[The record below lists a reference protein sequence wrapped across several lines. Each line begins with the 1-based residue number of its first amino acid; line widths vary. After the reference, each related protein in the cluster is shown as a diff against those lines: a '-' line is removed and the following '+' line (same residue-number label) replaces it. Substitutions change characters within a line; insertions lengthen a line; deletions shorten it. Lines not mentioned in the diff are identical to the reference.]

1 METTELTDDQIEAM
15 KKALQAAADAI
26 RELWECILEA
36 VREAAKALSDFITS
50 IYDAYKRTRIFYKLR
65 SYHIPYSVA
74 WWIAK
79 MIPRRLLLM
88 C

>member
-1 METTELTDDQIEAM
+1 METSELTNEQIEAM
-15 KKALQAAADAI
+15 KKALQAAVNVIREWWEKVLEAI
-26 RELWECILEA
+26 RA
-36 VREAAKALSDFITS
+36 AAKVLSDFITS

-65 SYHIPYSVA
+65 SYHISYSVA

-79 MIPRRLLLM
+79 MIPRQLLLM